1 MQRSRAEKTK
11 AGLVLNLILSVVL
24 VLSSLLVV
32 PGVAAAQTGTLISA
46 GFDTG
51 ADGFSY
57 QDDAFR
63 GTGQPGYAS
72 GSYEGSGGYSG
83 GGLRV
88 YLGAID
94 SNVIRNMSGGW
105 VQGFSLGSAAT
116 VTVSFRYNLR
126 MSSEYES
133 DEYGQVLVSLDGVLY
148 GQGGDSVA
156 QMSGNGNGGSTETT
170 GWQQFQ
176 FSAPLAA
183 GSHTLVLGGYN
194 NKKTYNNEWT
204 EVLVDDVVVTTGS
217 MPPVADAGPDQSVTD
232 GDGNGS
238 ESVTLDGTDS
248 YDGDGTI
255 VSYEWSEGG
264 GPIASGENPTVV
276 LAVGTHNI
284 TLTVRDNDG
293 ETDADV
299 VVINVSAPGAA
310 QAIVDRLSLSLF
322 KSNIADLASFGDRCQ
337 MTGCSLTSYNNA
349 QNWLEGQLAGLG
361 YNVERHYYSYNGST
375 RASTYVTKV
384 GTVRPDQMYMVA
396 CHLDGRGG
404 GGAADDNGSGCSLL
418 MEAARVFAMGDVET
432 DVSIRFLFW
441 GNEETGLH
449 GSTQYRDDRVGLQG
463 IENPAGSGQY
473 PEPEWLGNITH
484 DMVLYDHGVPAQS
497 EQNPNADLD
506 VEYRA
511 GTSYEAASHQLADY
525 VAGAAGK
532 YSADYPAE
540 VNNYSTNTDDTPYH
554 NYCPSISVR
563 ENRRLNEISGV
574 HPYYHTSGDVYS
586 NYSELDF
593 KLGFNAVQMTVG
605 AVAEL
610 SGARIVSA
618 NEAPVADAQSVTTAE
633 ETAVGIMLTGSD
645 PEGQPL
651 SFVVTG
657 GPSHGMMSG
666 SAPNLTY
673 TPEQDYVGGDS
684 FTFVANDG
692 QANSAPATVSITV
705 TGVNDAPVAFGQSV
719 AVNEDAAV
727 LITLTGTDVDGD
739 ALTYGVASDP
749 SQGTLAGSGAEWTYT
764 PAADYNGAD
773 SFTFQVSDGE
783 LVSAAAVVQITVDA
797 VNDAPVANPQSVV
810 TDEDVPLAFTLGGWD
825 LEGDALTFEV
835 VTVTGQGTLETGGL
849 PALIYRPDG
858 NYYGPDSFTFR
869 VWDGSDYSAEA
880 TIDIAVNSVNDIP
893 EADSQ
898 SISTVEDI
906 PVGIVLTGRDAD
918 ADPLYFYIVSPPA
931 EGTLNGD
938 APNVT
943 YTPDGGYV
951 GLDSFTFKV
960 NDGMVDSAVVVVD
973 ITVTEYNEAPVAEAQ
988 LVTTA
993 EDTAVG
999 ITLTGSDPD
1008 DDSLTYS
1015 VDSGPAHGTLSGTA
1029 PGLSYTPDADWNGA
1043 DSFTFKV
1050 NDGQLDSAPAVV
1062 SITVT
1067 AVNDAPVA
1075 SGQAVATDEDVAMQI
1090 TLGGADVDGDP
1101 LSYAVTLDPSQGTLS
1116 GTGAVRTYT
1125 PAADYHGPDS
1135 FTFKVNDGNVDS
1147 TEATVSITVNAVN
1160 DAPVVADDG
1169 VDVMED
1175 GAVSGIAV
1183 LANDT
1188 DADGDLLSVDSV
1200 TQPAHGTAVLNAN
1213 DTVSYTPGTNYCG
1226 PDSFGYTASDGNGG
1240 SGSAT
1245 VGVDVTCV
1253 NDAPAA
1259 DGQALA
1265 TAEGT
1270 PVAVTLTAS
1279 DVEGDDLTFRVVA
1292 GPSQGSLSGS
1302 APDVTYTPDAGFTG
1316 ADSFT
1321 FVAHDGTVDSSPA
1334 TVDITVTSAG
1344 PSTVF
1349 EDDFETDKG
1358 WVEDAAGSDTA
1369 TTGMWQRANPE
1380 GTDYNGAKQLGNT
1393 VSGSYDLVTGALA
1406 GSGVGTYDVD
1416 GGVTSM
1422 RSPAIMLP
1430 AGQDLTLSFFY
1441 YMAHTSNSS
1450 ADDFLRVK
1458 VVGASTATVFEELGA
1473 AIDDDAAWASTSVS
1487 LNSFAGQTV
1496 YLLVEAAD
1504 ASNGSI
1510 VEAGIDDVS
1519 IMAGPPPTNILEA
1532 TFDGDAEGFAYADD
1546 AFRGTNA
1553 PAYAS
1558 GSWDS
1563 GSLRVYLGAI
1573 NGDDIVGMSGA
1584 WQESFNLASP
1594 ATVTIS
1600 FRYNLTIS
1608 GEYESDEFGEALV
1621 SVDGT
1626 LHGTGANDYVAHL
1639 AGNGNGGAAGST
1651 GWQQFSFSAD
1661 LGAGDHSL
1669 VIGGY
1674 NNKKTYADEWT
1685 EVLVDDVVVAVR

>member
-1 MQRSRAEKTK
+1 MDYGVRSRGRRA
-11 AGLVLNLILSVVL
+11 LYVL
-24 VLSSLLVV
+24 VIVSLLTSSLLVSV
-32 PGVAAAQTGTLISA
+32 SAQTGTLISA

-94 SNVIRNMSGGW
+94 SNVISNMSGGW

-133 DEYGQVLVSLDGVLY
+133 DEYGQVLVSLDGTLY

-176 FSAPLAA
+176 FSAPL
-183 GSHTLVLGGYN
+183 GSGNHTLILGGYN

-618 NEAPVADAQSVTTAE
+618 NSP
-633 ETAVGIMLTGSD
+633 
-645 PEGQPL
+645 PE
-651 SFVVTG
+651 
-657 GPSHGMMSG
+657 
-666 SAPNLTY
+666 
-673 TPEQDYVGGDS
+673 
-684 FTFVANDG
+684 
-692 QANSAPATVSITV
+692 
-705 TGVNDAPVAFGQSV
+705 
-719 AVNEDAAV
+719 
-727 LITLTGTDVDGD
+727 
-739 ALTYGVASDP
+739 
-749 SQGTLAGSGAEWTYT
+749 
-764 PAADYNGAD
+764 AADD
-773 SFTFQVSDGE
+773 S
-783 LVSAAAVVQITVDA
+783 A
-797 VNDAPVANPQSVV
+797 V
-810 TDEDVPLAFTLGGWD
+810 TDEDT
-825 LEGDALTFEV
+825 
-835 VTVTGQGTLETGGL
+835 
-849 PALIYRPDG
+849 
-858 NYYGPDSFTFR
+858 
-869 VWDGSDYSAEA
+869 
-880 TIDIAVNSVNDIP
+880 
-893 EADSQ
+893 
-898 SISTVEDI
+898 
-906 PVGIVLTGRDAD
+906 
-918 ADPLYFYIVSPPA
+918 
-931 EGTLNGD
+931 
-938 APNVT
+938 
-943 YTPDGGYV
+943 
-951 GLDSFTFKV
+951 
-960 NDGMVDSAVVVVD
+960 AVVID
-973 ITVTEYNEAPVAEAQ
+973 
-988 LVTTA
+988 
-993 EDTAVG
+993 
-999 ITLTGSDPD
+999 
-1008 DDSLTYS
+1008 
-1015 VDSGPAHGTLSGTA
+1015 
-1029 PGLSYTPDADWNGA
+1029 
-1043 DSFTFKV
+1043 
-1050 NDGQLDSAPAVV
+1050 
-1062 SITVT
+1062 
-1067 AVNDAPVA
+1067 
-1075 SGQAVATDEDVAMQI
+1075 
-1090 TLGGADVDGDP
+1090 
-1101 LSYAVTLDPSQGTLS
+1101 
-1116 GTGAVRTYT
+1116 
-1125 PAADYHGPDS
+1125 
-1135 FTFKVNDGNVDS
+1135 
-1147 TEATVSITVNAVN
+1147 
-1160 DAPVVADDG
+1160 
-1169 VDVMED
+1169 
-1175 GAVSGIAV
+1175 V

-1188 DADGDLLSVDSV
+1188 DSDGTLLPGSTTVTSGPGNGSTSVNGGTGAITYTPNADYNGGDSFVYQVCDDGGACDTATVTVMVNDVNDPPLAMDDGAATDEDTAVVVDVLANDWDVDGALVPGSVQVAAPPTQGGTSVD
-1200 TQPAHGTAVLNAN
+1200 GT
-1213 DTVSYTPGTNYCG
+1213 TGQITYTPNTGTSG
-1226 PDSFGYTASDGNGG
+1226 GDSFVYEACDDDGACA
-1240 SGSAT
+1240 SAT
-1245 VGVDVTCV
+1245 VSVTVSKHNDPPVANDDSGITPEDTAVVVDVLLNDTDLDGTLQPGSVMVTSWPANGYTGV
-1253 NDAPAA
+1253 NPTT
-1259 DGQALA
+1259 G
-1265 TAEGT
+1265 E
-1270 PVAVTLTAS
+1270 
-1279 DVEGDDLTFRVVA
+1279 
-1292 GPSQGSLSGS
+1292 
-1302 APDVTYTPDAGFTG
+1302 VTYTPVGGFSG
-1316 ADSFT
+1316 GDSF
-1321 FVAHDGTVDSSPA
+1321 VYQVCDDDGA
-1334 TVDITVTSAG
+1334 C
-1344 PSTVF
+1344 
-1349 EDDFETDKG
+1349 
-1358 WVEDAAGSDTA
+1358 DTA
-1369 TTGMWQRANPE
+1369 TVSVTINPALTGGPNLEA
-1380 GTDYNGAKQLGNT
+1380 GT
-1393 VSGSYDLVTGALA
+1393 VSGVGSGGWTTVTLAQSYNSMVVVASANYDKGSPAGVVRVQNASGSSFQVRVDPAAASGSISGVTVHYAVVEEGVYNEVDHGVKMEAVKFTSTRTDQNNSWVGESRSYANAYSQPVVLGQVMTYNDPDWSVFWARGSSRGAPPSSSALFVGKHVGEDADATRADEVIGYVVIEA
-1406 GSGVGTYDVD
+1406 GSGTTGT
-1416 GGVTSM
+1416 
-1422 RSPAIMLP
+1422 RSYV
-1430 AGQDLTLSFFY
+1430 AGLGADTVMGMDNSPPYNYGISGL
-1441 YMAHTSNSS
+1441 SS
-1450 ADDFLRVK
+1450 AGSAIV
-1458 VVGASTATVFEELGA
+1458 SA
-1473 AIDDDAAWASTSVS
+1473 AA
-1487 LNSFAGQTV
+1487 
-1496 YLLVEAAD
+1496 
-1504 ASNGSI
+1504 
-1510 VEAGIDDVS
+1510 
-1519 IMAGPPPTNILEA
+1519 M
-1532 TFDGDAEGFAYADD
+1532 DG
-1546 AFRGTNA
+1546 
-1553 PAYAS
+1553 
-1558 GSWDS
+1558 
-1563 GSLRVYLGAI
+1563 
-1573 NGDDIVGMSGA
+1573 
-1584 WQESFNLASP
+1584 
-1594 ATVTIS
+1594 
-1600 FRYNLTIS
+1600 
-1608 GEYESDEFGEALV
+1608 
-1621 SVDGT
+1621 
-1626 LHGTGANDYVAHL
+1626 
-1639 AGNGNGGAAGST
+1639 GNGGWPVLYGASSVST
-1651 GWQQFSFSAD
+1651 AS
-1661 LGAGDHSL
+1661 LSL
-1669 VIGGY
+1669 VF
-1674 NNKKTYADEWT
+1674 DEDQMNDSERKHST
-1685 EVLVDDVVVAVR
+1685 EQVAYIVFE